1 MIVTDFLVIGSG
13 IAGLFFS
20 IKASK
25 YGEVYIITKKER
37 SESNTNYAQGGI
49 ACVLN
54 KSDSFES
61 HIKDTLNAGAGI
73 CHYDVVEMVVKEGPE
88 RVKDLIELG
97 TKFTPAPQDDDTYF
111 DLGKEGGHS
120 ARRILHAGDFT
131 GREIEKALLEQIKNI
146 PNIKVLENHIAIDL
160 LIESRVKKTALNKDR
175 CLGAYILDEET
186 SEVKTFVS
194 KFTILA
200 TGGGGQVY
208 LHTTNPSIATGDG
221 VAMAYR
227 AGAKIM
233 NMEFFQFHPTSLYQ
247 PNGETSFLISEA
259 VRGEGGILR
268 LPDGTPFMEKY
279 HPMKDLAPR
288 DIVAR
293 AIDAEMKRLGLKHVY
308 LDITHLTPDFIIRR
322 FPQIYQHCLSM
333 GIDITKEFIPVVPSA
348 HYMCGGVMTDKNGE
362 TFISNLYAI
371 GEVAATGLHGAN
383 RLASNSLLEAVV
395 FAHNAF
401 KDSVLKLPLTERPNT
416 SEILA
421 WKYYGTIDPEE
432 MIVIK
437 HNWDEIKR
445 FMWNYV
451 GIVRTDKR
459 LERAKRRIDLLKD
472 EIREYYHNFK
482 LIAPLIELR
491 NIATVADLI
500 ITSAL
505 LRKESRG
512 LHYNLDYPEKDDVMW
527 AKDTVLFR
535 KPGGYL

>member
-25 YGEVYIITKKER
+25 YGDVFIITKKGR
-37 SESNTNYAQGGI
+37 SDSNTNYAQGGI
-49 ACVLN
+49 ACVLD
-54 KSDSFES
+54 KSDSFDA
-61 HIKDTLNAGAGI
+61 HIRDTLNAGAGI
-73 CHYDVVEMVVKEGPE
+73 CHRDVVEMVVKEGPE
-88 RVKDLIELG
+88 RIKDLIELG
-97 TKFTPAPQDDDTYF
+97 TNFTKAEGGDGAVF

-146 PNIKVLENHIAIDL
+146 PNIHILENHIAIDL
-160 LIESRVKKTALNKDR
+160 LIESKVKKVTGHKDR
-175 CLGAYILDEET
+175 CLGAYILDEQT
-186 SEVKTFVS
+186 GEVKTFVS

-233 NMEFFQFHPTSLYQ
+233 NMEFFQFHPTALYQ

-259 VRGEGGILR
+259 VRGEGGVLR

-293 AIDAEMKRLGLKHVY
+293 AIDVEMKRLGLKHVY
-308 LDITHLTPDFIIRR
+308 LDITHLQADFIRNR
-322 FPQIYQHCLSM
+322 FPQIYEHCLSV
-333 GIDITKEFIPVVPSA
+333 GIDITKDYIPVVPSA
-348 HYMCGGVMTDKNGE
+348 HYMCGGVMTNMRGE
-362 TFISNLYAI
+362 SSIQNLYAI
-371 GEVAATGLHGAN
+371 GEVAGTGLHGAN

-395 FAHNAF
+395 FAHNAYE
-401 KDSVLKLPLTERPNT
+401 DCVAKLGETMHIDTTYISP
-416 SEILA
+416 
-421 WKYYGTIDPEE
+421 WKYYGTVDPEE
-432 MIVIK
+432 LIVIK
-437 HNWDEIKR
+437 HNWDEIR
-445 FMWNYV
+445 HFMWNYV

-482 LIAPLIELR
+482 LMSRLIELR
-491 NIATVADLI
+491 NIATLADLI
-500 ITSAL
+500 ITSAS

-512 LHYNLDYPEKDDVMW
+512 LHYNLDYPETDDINW
-527 AKDTVLFR
+527 REDTIVFR

>member
-1 MIVTDFLVIGSG
+1 MVVTDFLVIGSG

-25 YGEVYIITKKER
+25 FGEVYLITKKER

-54 KSDSFES
+54 KSDSFDA

-88 RVKDLIELG
+88 RIKDLIELG
-97 TKFTPAPQDDDTYF
+97 TKFTALPENDEMYF

-146 PNIKVLENHIAIDL
+146 PNINVLENHIAIDL
-160 LIESRVKKTALNKDR
+160 LIESKVNKTVLQQDR
-175 CLGAYILDEET
+175 CLGAYILDELT
-186 SEVKTFVS
+186 GEVKTFVS
-194 KFTILA
+194 RFTILA

-233 NMEFFQFHPTSLYQ
+233 NMEFFQFHPTALYHS
-247 PNGETSFLISEA
+247 NGDRSFLISEA

-268 LPDGTPFMEKY
+268 LPDGTAFMERY

-308 LDITHLTPDFIIRR
+308 LDITHKPADFIKNR
-322 FPQIYQHCLSM
+322 FPQIYQECMSK
-333 GIDITKEFIPVVPSA
+333 GIDITKDYIPVVPSA

-362 TFISNLYAI
+362 STIRNLYAI
-371 GEVAATGLHGAN
+371 GEVAGTGLHGAN

-395 FAHNAF
+395 FAHNAYQ
-401 KDSVLKLPLTERPNT
+401 DSVNKLSCVKHIDT
-416 SEILA
+416 SRISQ

-459 LERAKRRIDLLKD
+459 LERAKRRIELLKD

-491 NIATVADLI
+491 NIATLADLI
-500 ITSAL
+500 ITSASM
-505 LRKESRG
+505 RKESRG
-512 LHYNLDYPEKDDVMW
+512 LHYNLDYPETDDVMW
-527 AKDTVLFR
+527 AKDTILFR

>member
-1 MIVTDFLVIGSG
+1 MVVTDFLVIGSG

-20 IKASK
+20 IKASQ
-25 YGEVYIITKKER
+25 YGEVYLITKKER

-54 KSDSFES
+54 KNDSFDA
-61 HIKDTLNAGAGI
+61 HINDTLKAGAGI
-73 CHYDVVEMVVKEGPE
+73 CHYDVVEMVVKEGPA
-88 RVKDLIELG
+88 RVKDLIDLG
-97 TKFTPAPQDDDTYF
+97 TKFTPALESDEGYY
-111 DLGKEGGHS
+111 DLGNEGGHS
-120 ARRILHAGDFT
+120 QRRIIHAGDFT
-131 GREIEKALLEQIKNI
+131 GREIEKALLEQIKHI
-146 PNIKVLENHIAIDL
+146 TNIKVLENHIAIDL
-160 LIESRVKKTALNKDR
+160 LIESKVKKTLLTHDK
-175 CLGAYILDEET
+175 CYGAYILDEIT
-186 SEVKTFVS
+186 GDVKTFVS
-194 KFTILA
+194 KFTVLA

-233 NMEFFQFHPTSLYQ
+233 NMEFFQFHPTALYQ
-247 PNGETSFLISEA
+247 TNEERAFLISEA

-268 LPDGTPFMEKY
+268 LPDGTPFMDKY
-279 HPMKDLAPR
+279 HPLKDLAPR

-293 AIDAEMKRLGLKHVY
+293 AIDAEMKRLGLKFVY
-308 LDITHLTPDFIIRR
+308 LDITHLPVDFIKQR
-322 FPQIYQHCLSM
+322 FPQIYEYCISK
-333 GIDITKEFIPVVPSA
+333 GIDIAKDFIPVVPSA

-362 TFISNLYAI
+362 SSLENLYAI
-371 GEVAATGLHGAN
+371 GETAGTGLHGAN

-395 FAHNAF
+395 FAHNACQDCA
-401 KDSVLKLPLTERPNT
+401 KKIRLVDKIDT
-416 SEILA
+416 SLIKP

-491 NIATVADLI
+491 NIATLADLI
-500 ITSAL
+500 ITCAS

-512 LHYNLDYPEKDDVMW
+512 LHYNLDYPDTDDVMW
-527 AKDTVLFR
+527 GKDTVIFR

>member
-233 NMEFFQFHPTSLYQ
+233 NMEFFQFHPTALYQ

-401 KDSVLKLPLTERPNT
+401 KDSVLKLPSTERPST

>member
-1 MIVTDFLVIGSG
+1 MIITDFLVIGSG

-25 YGEVYIITKKER
+25 YGEVYLITKKER

-54 KSDSFES
+54 KSDSFEA
-61 HIKDTLNAGAGI
+61 HINDTLNAGAGL
-73 CHYDVVEMVVKEGPE
+73 CHRDVVEMVVKEGPE
-88 RVKDLIELG
+88 RIKDLIELG
-97 TKFTPAPQDDDTYF
+97 TKFTPAPENDENYF

-131 GREIEKALLEQIKNI
+131 GREIEKALLEQIKDI
-146 PNIKVLENHIAIDL
+146 PNIKVLENHLAIDL
-160 LIESRVKKTALNKDR
+160 LIESKIKKATLQKDR
-175 CLGAYILDEET
+175 CLGAYILDETT

-233 NMEFFQFHPTSLYQ
+233 NMEFFQFHPTALYQ
-247 PNGETSFLISEA
+247 SEGERSFLISEA
-259 VRGEGGILR
+259 VRGEGGVLR
-268 LPDGTPFMEKY
+268 LPDGTPFMERY
-279 HPMKDLAPR
+279 HPLKDLAPR

-308 LDITHLTPDFIIRR
+308 LDITHLDGEFIKSR
-322 FPQIYQHCLSM
+322 FPQIYEHCKTL
-333 GIDITKEFIPVVPSA
+333 GIDITKEYIPVVPSA
-348 HYMCGGVMTDKNGE
+348 HYMCGGVMTNKKGE
-362 TFISNLYAI
+362 SSISNLYAI

-383 RLASNSLLEAVV
+383 RLASNSLLEAIV
-395 FAHNAF
+395 FAHKASEDCYE
-401 KDSVLKLPLTERPNT
+401 KLKSAELI
-416 SEILA
+416 SQWEISP

-459 LERAKRRIDLLKD
+459 LERAKRRIELLKD

-482 LIAPLIELR
+482 LTPSLIELR
-491 NIATVADLI
+491 NLATLADLI
-500 ITSAL
+500 ITSAA

-512 LHYNLDYPEKDDVMW
+512 LHYNLDYPERDDVMW

>member
-54 KSDSFES
+54 KTDSFEA
-61 HIKDTLNAGAGI
+61 HIRDTLTAGAGI
-73 CHYDVVEMVVKEGPE
+73 CHYDVVEMVVTEGPE
-88 RVKDLIELG
+88 RIKDLIALG
-97 TKFTPAPQDDDTYF
+97 TKFSSLPENDELYF

-160 LIESRVKKTALNKDR
+160 LIESKIKKTVLHQDR
-175 CLGAYILDEET
+175 CLGAYILDEIT
-186 SEVKTFVS
+186 GEVKTFVS
-194 KFTILA
+194 KFSILA

-233 NMEFFQFHPTSLYQ
+233 NMEFFQFHPTALYH
-247 PNGETSFLISEA
+247 PNGDRSFLISEA
-259 VRGEGGILR
+259 VRGEGGVLR
-268 LPDGTPFMEKY
+268 LPDGTPFMERY
-279 HPMKDLAPR
+279 HTMKDLAPR

-308 LDITHLTPDFIIRR
+308 LDITHLSADFIKNR
-322 FPQIYQHCLSM
+322 FPQIYEHCLSK
-333 GIDITKEFIPVVPSA
+333 GIDITKDYIPVVPSA
-348 HYMCGGVMTDKNGE
+348 HYMCGGVMTDKSGE
-362 TFISNLYAI
+362 SNIRNLYAI
-371 GEVAATGLHGAN
+371 GEVAGTGLHGAN
-383 RLASNSLLEAVV
+383 RLASNSLLEAIV
-395 FAHNAF
+395 FAHNAY
-401 KDSVLKLPLTERPNT
+401 KDCADKLSYVKHIDSSYISP
-416 SEILA
+416 

-459 LERAKRRIDLLKD
+459 LERAKRRIELLKD

-491 NIATVADLI
+491 NIATLADLI
-500 ITSAL
+500 ITSASM
-505 LRKESRG
+505 RKESRG
-512 LHYNLDYPEKDDVMW
+512 LHYNLDYPETDDVMW
-527 AKDTVLFR
+527 SKDTIIFR

>member
-1 MIVTDFLVIGSG
+1 MITTDFLVIGSG

-54 KSDSFES
+54 KSDSFEA

-88 RVKDLIELG
+88 RIKDLIELG
-97 TKFTPAPQDDDTYF
+97 TKFTPAPESDESYY

-160 LIESRVKKTALNKDR
+160 LIESKIKKSTMQRDR

-200 TGGGGQVY
+200 TGGSGQVY

-233 NMEFFQFHPTSLYQ
+233 NMEFFQFHPTALYQ
-247 PNGETSFLISEA
+247 SNGDTSFLISEA

-268 LPDGTPFMEKY
+268 LPDGTSFMERY

-308 LDITHLTPDFIIRR
+308 LDITHLKPDFIIKR
-322 FPQIYQHCLSM
+322 FPQIYQHCLTK
-333 GIDITKEFIPVVPSA
+333 GIDITREFIPVVPSA

-362 TFISNLYAI
+362 TFVSNLYAI
-371 GEVAATGLHGAN
+371 GEVAGTGLHGAN

-395 FAHNAF
+395 FAHNAY
-401 KDSVLKLPLTERPNT
+401 KDCVSKLPHTRHIDTAEVST
-416 SEILA
+416 

-459 LERAKRRIDLLKD
+459 LERAKRRIDLLRD

-512 LHYNLDYPEKDDVMW
+512 LHYNLDYPDTDDVMW